1 MNGKRIKVNDFKFKY
16 GQETIFINVY
26 GAFKY
31 KKNSNKY
38 VVYSYDN
45 SKLYYGSLFV
55 RNNEIVIMLSKDDSE
70 ELIDKFLNNILSGTS
85 DNNFETI
92 SLDKITEAQIIDE
105 GIVTEKFDISRLNE
119 LTIPKEKVKQDTT
132 QNEKKKSVSISGIFF
147 ALFIIVVVAFFFFN
161 PEAIMGKDKSYACS
175 TEYNNSTLSTI
186 VREEIKFIFD
196 GKGKIKN
203 VTVTSDY
210 IFNSDTRYNKFK
222 NDGEFYKYMDE
233 GDTYKFIDEEKTYR
247 VMSNVEDLRE
257 YFSTDDEDSILE
269 YYSEKN
275 YDCKKIET
283 E

>member
-70 ELIDKFLNNILSGTS
+70 ELIDKFLNNILSDTS

>member
-70 ELIDKFLNNILSGTS
+70 ELIDKFLNNILSGTG

-203 VTVTSDY
+203 ATVTSDY

>member
-247 VMSNVEDLRE
+247 VMSNVENLRE

>member
-1 MNGKRIKVNDFKFKY
+1 MNGKRIKVNDFKFKD

>member
-275 YDCKKIET
+275 YDCKKIEA

>member
-1 MNGKRIKVNDFKFKY
+1 MDGKRIKVNDFKFKY

-161 PEAIMGKDKSYACS
+161 PDVIMGKDKSYACS

-186 VREEIKFIFD
+186 VREKIKFIFD

-203 VTVTSDY
+203 ATVTSDY